1 MQEKFKKFRPP
12 PEYPVYPPYHTG
24 AYLEDYF
31 CNWFYEN
38 KVDVERQYIPVSW
51 TTCYIDK
58 KTEGLQEL
66 LDKLDP
72 NDKYFTVCQYDDG
85 ILNRLPPDTLQFNA
99 GGNSGGIP
107 IPLICSQMP
116 PVETKDVEKT
126 ILASFVGSATHPVRD
141 EMYQTLRDMRDY
153 VFRVKSWTPEVV
165 EEDLESFTSIASRSK
180 FLLCPRGYGLNSFRL
195 YEAFQLGCV
204 PVIITDKFFLPWQD
218 ELYWPDFSVLIT
230 RNNIENIHFVLDNV
244 TESDYNNM
252 LSNGQKLY
260 KEYFTLEG
268 VCQQIIKRLQ

>member
-1 MQEKFKKFRPP
+1 MAFEKYRAAPAHSA
-12 PEYPVYPPYHTG
+12 YPPYHTG
-24 AYLEDYF
+24 PYLEEYF
-31 CNWFYEN
+31 HNFYHALEE
-38 KVDVERQYIPVSW
+38 KPKREYIDIAW
-51 TTCYIDK
+51 TSCYINPNQSQ
-58 KTEGLQEL
+58 GLQEE
-66 LDKLDP
+66 LDKLDRS
-72 NDKYFTVCQYDDG
+72 KEYFTVSQHDDA
-85 ILNRLPPDTLQFNA
+85 IIENLPPNTLCFNA
-99 GGNSGGIP
+99 GGNNGGIP
-107 IPLICSQMP
+107 IPLICSEMP
-116 PVETKDVEKT
+116 PIETKDVEKT
-126 ILASFVGSATHPVRD
+126 ISASFVGSITHPVRD
-141 EMYQTLRDMRDY
+141 EMYQTLRDMTDY

-165 EEDLESFTSIASRSK
+165 EEDFESFTSIASRSK